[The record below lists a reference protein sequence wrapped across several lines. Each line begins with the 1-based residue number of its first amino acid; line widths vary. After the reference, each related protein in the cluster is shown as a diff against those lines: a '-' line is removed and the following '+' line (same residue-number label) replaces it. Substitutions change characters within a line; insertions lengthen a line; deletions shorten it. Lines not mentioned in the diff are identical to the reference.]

1 MTDSAFDR
9 QVMYQGDP
17 WVLLVTMPRIVAES
31 YRRLLGDA
39 GVVTVIRTPFQWVMS
54 SPVIEIET
62 GGYMGDVGLY
72 VPLVQEREATRL
84 LEGDGGD
91 DHDLDGNTPEGTN
104 R

>member
-1 MTDSAFDR
+1 MAESFE
-9 QVMYQGDP
+9 QVVTYQGDP

-31 YRRLLGDA
+31 YRRLLGES

-72 VPLVQEREATRL
+72 VPQVQEQEAAAI
-84 LEGDGGD
+84 LEGGD
-91 DHDLDGNTPEGTN
+91 DGPASWDS
-104 R
+104 

>member
-1 MTDSAFDR
+1 MAESFE
-9 QVMYQGDP
+9 QVVTYQGDP

-31 YRRLLGDA
+31 YRRLLGES

-72 VPLVQEREATRL
+72 VPQVQEQEAAAI
-84 LEGDGGD
+84 LEGGD
-91 DHDLDGNTPEGTN
+91 DGPTSWDS
-104 R
+104 

>member
-1 MTDSAFDR
+1 MAESFE
-9 QVMYQGDP
+9 QVVTYQGDP

-31 YRRLLGDA
+31 YRRLLGES

-72 VPLVQEREATRL
+72 VPQVQEREADAILQGGPDDAAAAST
-84 LEGDGGD
+84 EGQ
-91 DHDLDGNTPEGTN
+91 P
-104 R
+104 

>member
-1 MTDSAFDR
+1 MSDAGRAPEFDE
-9 QVMYQGDP
+9 VVTYQGDP

-31 YRRLLGDA
+31 YRRLLGDH

-72 VPLVQEREATRL
+72 VPQVQEAEAQRV
-84 LEGDGGD
+84 LEGPPD
-91 DHDLDGNTPEGTN
+91 DDTPGPAALS
-104 R
+104 

>member
-1 MTDSAFDR
+1 MADAGTSFET
-9 QVMYQGDP
+9 VVTYQGDP

-31 YRRLLGDA
+31 YRRLLGES

-72 VPLVQEREATRL
+72 VPQVQEHEATAI
-84 LEGDGGD
+84 LEGGSSEPWSEE
-91 DHDLDGNTPEGTN
+91 LPE
-104 R
+104 